1 MPVEM
6 STDMM
11 VNALNKCCDGYERC
25 ADCELKPKY
34 DKEVKEYTENYGCS
48 FESMD
53 NQMIEKIYS
62 WYKELDPAACE
73 NADAKCCNKESDDLK
88 PNIEPKVARH
98 YAICQKLNQV
108 YKAKNHD
115 YGDSFG
121 DTYKK
126 LGIISAVT
134 RLSDKMNRLMSLA
147 VSHDAQVK
155 DEKIEDT
162 LLDMANYAIMTLI
175 ELGYEP
181 EN

>member
-1 MPVEM
+1 MTREEKVRTLELYC
-6 STDMM
+6 DMCG
-11 VNALNKCCDGYERC
+11 KCDN
-25 ADCELKPKY
+25 CELKNLY
-34 DKEVKEYTENYGCS
+34 DEEVDVFTDNRGCA
-48 FESMD
+48 FDEMD
-53 NQMIEKIYS
+53 DKMLDKCYN

-73 NADAKCCNKESDDLK
+73 NTETKCCSKEPDGLK
-88 PNIEPKVARH
+88 LHIDPKVEQH
-98 YAICQKLNQV
+98 YTICQKLNQV

-126 LGIISAVT
+126 LGIISAIT

-147 VSHDAQVK
+147 VKHDAQVK

-175 ELGYEP
+175 ELGYEVN
-181 EN
+181 E